1 MYLTLEDKAPQLRDR
16 EITDK
21 EKETTPLLELISL
34 RINNF
39 YPFWGVSGGLI
50 LDEDFCSCLVVGGGG
65 NTLQQMFT
73 ENTM

>member
-21 EKETTPLLELISL
+21 EKETTPLLELISF

-39 YPFWGVSGGLI
+39 YPFWGVSGRVN
-50 LDEDFCSCLVVGGGG
+50 SR
-65 NTLQQMFT
+65 
-73 ENTM
+73 